1 MAYSSTRLA
10 IRRARSLLSIVAALA
25 ATTLLLTGPVGCSD
39 PSIERQAK
47 FEKEL
52 GAIAAECSN
61 LLGTKVDLLSSNPTD
76 ESLAALR
83 AVADKAKGLS
93 AGSPTQE
100 AAARSLAASISR
112 TSGVLALSRA
122 TSIEAAHEE
131 KRALALAADSLAND
145 LDAVA
150 EAAGNLDLDDS
161 RAAAQGLKSEAPESA
176 RRLQSAVAKFESPL
190 NAASSRMS
198 EAAARLSAL
207 DQENAVLL
215 RKARES
221 NPEVAL
227 TFVEEAAK
235 VQAEARATRT
245 SMSNNGI
252 DAAELSSKKALE
264 ESNLG
269 AAQNLQSAATAALD
283 LLGQFEGDV
292 RSSAQ
297 KTAEMAKTLRAQ
309 TEELLKSIVDERA
322 GALRAAY
329 DAAAADFANGSS
341 GGSPSTIALSDELRL
356 QIREL
361 EGLGAHGRAL
371 LALKGENA
379 AGLADAKA
387 AAETLIASIKEKSTA
402 AVDQLANAGE
412 EASAFPARAFFD
424 EVKKM
429 ADGLS
434 VDKLMTPPALVERPK
449 AVAKKAGGASG
460 RSMSGDGGAAGG
472 IADLD
477 AWVKQMNELTANGEF
492 ETVMDAIVGAA
503 DDSTETGRAMSNL
516 TKRLMRASL
525 PLQKALHAKFGKS
538 TLDVAD
544 MPGGNFGVGMMVVKS
559 NNGEIASVGGVGTEQ
574 IVFRKIGGV
583 WKIDYVEAL
592 RRSGVSDEQL
602 EAMGPA
608 MAMMGETMAASM
620 ERAMQEVA
628 AAVEAGQFATLEE
641 VSKAIVGKMADAIG
655 GLGGGGG
662 RGRGF

>member
-10 IRRARSLLSIVAALA
+10 IRRARSLSSIVAACT
-25 ATTLLLTGPVGCSD
+25 ATALLLTGPVGCSD

-52 GAIAAECSN
+52 GAIAAEYSN
-61 LLGTKVDLLSSNPTD
+61 LLGTKVDLLSSSPTD

-131 KRALALAADSLAND
+131 KRALALAAGSLAND
-145 LDAVA
+145 LDAIA
-150 EAAGNLDLDDS
+150 ESAGNLDLDDS
-161 RAAAQGLKSEAPESA
+161 RAAAQGLKSEASESA
-176 RRLQSAVAKFESPL
+176 RRLQGAVAKFESPL
-190 NAASSRMS
+190 NAATSRMS

-264 ESNLG
+264 ESNLS

-309 TEELLKSIVDERA
+309 AEELLKSIVDERA

-356 QIREL
+356 QMKEL

-387 AAETLIASIKEKSTA
+387 AAETLIASIKEKSAA

-412 EASAFPARAFFD
+412 EASASPAKAFFD

-434 VDKLMTPPALVERPK
+434 VDKLMTPPALAERPK
-449 AVAKKAGGASG
+449 AVAKKASGASG

-492 ETVMDAIVGAA
+492 ETVMDAMAGAA
-503 DDSTETGRAMSNL
+503 DESTETGRAMSNL

-525 PLQKALHAKFGKS
+525 PLQKALQAKFGKS
-538 TLDVAD
+538 TLDVAN
-544 MPGGNFGVGMMVVKS
+544 MPGANFGVGMMVVKS
-559 NNGEIASVGGVGTEQ
+559 NNGEIASVGGAGAEE

-592 RRSGVSDEQL
+592 RRRGMSDEQL

-608 MAMMGETMAASM
+608 MAMMGETMAGSM
-620 ERAMQEVA
+620 ERAMQEIA
-628 AAVEAGQFATLEE
+628 AAVEAGQYATPEE
-641 VSKAIVGKMADAIG
+641 VTQALVEKMAGAMG